1 MSFRLGLGV
10 LCVTLPFAGALFV
23 ACADSTPPAGFT
35 PVGGGEEGGST
46 GEGEGGSGWQMPSST
61 TGSQAGPSTTT
72 GPGPTTTT
80 STSTNTS
87 TSTGGLNCNQGDAE
101 PNDTESTAI
110 DLGTVDDDDG
120 DGGTVS
126 GILAGVGDTDWYKY
140 YGDDTFPGVAEPA
153 RSLTSS
159 DPVRICKFMQC
170 VDGDG
175 SPDCPSGTDPATS
188 PDGREGCC
196 GDTGFTMGIE
206 CSGTDDDNYIY
217 FRVQTTTNDCVT
229 YSIDYHY

>member
-10 LCVTLPFAGALFV
+10 LCVALPFAGGLFV
-23 ACADSTPPAGFT
+23 ACADSTPPPGFT

-46 GEGEGGSGWQMPSST
+46 GEGDGGNGWMTPNTT
-61 TGSQAGPSTTT
+61 TGNQAGPTTST
-72 GPGPTTTT
+72 GPGGPTTN
-80 STSTNTS
+80 TSTNTS
-87 TSTGGLNCNQGDAE
+87 TSTGGLSCNAADAE
-101 PNDTESTAI
+101 PNDSESNAI

-120 DGGTVS
+120 DGDVVS

-140 YGDDTFPGVAEPA
+140 YGDDTFPGVAEPE
-153 RSLTSS
+153 RSLSSS
-159 DPVRICKFMQC
+159 DPVRLCKFMQC

-175 SPDCPSGTDPATS
+175 SPDCPDGTDAATS

-206 CSGTDDDNYIY
+206 CSGTDDDNMIYI
-217 FRVQTTTNDCVT
+217 RVQTTTNDCVT

>member
-1 MSFRLGLGV
+1 MSFRFGLGV
-10 LCVTLPFAGALFV
+10 LCAALPFAGALFV
-23 ACADSTPPAGFT
+23 ACADSTPPPGFT
-35 PVGGGEEGGST
+35 PVGGGEEGGSSAD
-46 GEGEGGSGWQMPSST
+46 GEGGSGWQMPSTT
-61 TGSQAGPSTTT
+61 TGSQAGPTTTT

-80 STSTNTS
+80 STSTS
-87 TSTGGLNCNQGDAE
+87 TSTGGLNCDAADAE
-101 PNDTESTAI
+101 PNDSEANAI

-120 DGGTVS
+120 DGGIVS

-140 YGDDTFPGVAEPA
+140 YGDDTFPGVAEPE
-153 RSLTSS
+153 RSLSSS
-159 DPVRICKFMQC
+159 DPVRLCKFMQC

-175 SPDCPSGTDPATS
+175 SPSCPGGTDPATS

-206 CSGTDDDNYIY
+206 CSGTDDDNMIY

-229 YSIDYHY
+229 YSVEYHY